1 MRKAGGNPR
10 NLEAKPESPMPAK
23 KNPSQQKHKEAKAI
37 RPKSV
42 KRNTKSMVGPAI
54 GILLAIGATIV
65 LLLPTGL
72 DRLTARRPSKP
83 PAQNASPANSP
94 SPQTA
99 EKSAKE
105 KGAELI
111 NRGNELLRQNRYDE
125 ALQVY
130 EEARTLLPEDEDVY
144 YNLGIVLTR
153 LGRTE
158 DAIKAYQRA
167 LELFP
172 DYAEAHNNLGN
183 LLLREGNLN
192 DALVHFNTAIA
203 ILPDYAVAYNSLGI
217 ALRELG
223 LIPQAADA
231 FLKAS
236 LLDTNYWQAKFNL
249 AGIYM
254 SQSKW
259 DDAIGAYREVLRLQ
273 PEFTPAQDNL
283 RQAMEKKSEQP
294 R

>member
-1 MRKAGGNPR
+1 
-10 NLEAKPESPMPAK
+10 MPAK
-23 KNPSQQKHKEAKAI
+23 KNPAREKNKEAKAI
-37 RPKSV
+37 QPKPA
-42 KRNTKSMVGPAI
+42 KRKSKSMVGPAL
-54 GILLAIGATIV
+54 GVLLAIGATIV
-65 LLLPTGL
+65 LLLPASL
-72 DRLTARRPSKP
+72 DRLTAGKTSKP
-83 PAQNASPANSP
+83 PAHSASPTNSP

-111 NRGNELLRQNRYDE
+111 NRGNELLRQNRNDE
-125 ALQVY
+125 ALQAY
-130 EEARTLLPEDEDVY
+130 EEARTLLPQDEDVY

-172 DYAEAHNNLGN
+172 NYAEAHNNLGN
-183 LLLREGNLN
+183 LLLRAGNLN
-192 DALVHFNTAIA
+192 DALVHFNAAIA

-223 LIPQAADA
+223 LIPQAAEA

-236 LLDTNYWQAKFNL
+236 SLDTNYWQAKFNL

-259 DDAIGAYREVLRLQ
+259 DEAIGAYREVLRLQ

>member
-1 MRKAGGNPR
+1 
-10 NLEAKPESPMPAK
+10 MPAK
-23 KNPSQQKHKEAKAI
+23 KNSPQQKNKEAGATHQKTVKKNS
-37 RPKSV
+37 KSV
-42 KRNTKSMVGPAI
+42 VGPVI

-65 LLLPTGL
+65 LLLPTSF
-72 DRLTARRPSKP
+72 DRLTAGRTSKP
-83 PAQNASPANSP
+83 PGQNAPSKNSP
-94 SPQTA
+94 SQQNA

-125 ALQVY
+125 ALEAY
-130 EEARTLLPEDEDVY
+130 EEARTLLPQDEDVY

-158 DAIKAYQRA
+158 DAIRAYQRA

-192 DALVHFNTAIA
+192 DALVHFNAAIA

-223 LIPQAADA
+223 LIPQAAEA

-236 LLDTNYWQAKFNL
+236 SLDTNYWQARFNL

-259 DDAIGAYREVLRLQ
+259 DEAIGAYREVLRSQ
-273 PEFTPAQDNL
+273 PGFAPAEENL
-283 RQAMEKKSEQP
+283 KQAMEKKSEQS

>member
-1 MRKAGGNPR
+1 M
-10 NLEAKPESPMPAK
+10 SAK
-23 KNPSQQKHKEAKAI
+23 KNPTQQRNKEARAAN
-37 RPKSV
+37 PKPV
-42 KRNTKSMVGPAI
+42 KRNSKSMVGPAI

-65 LLLPTGL
+65 LLLPTSF
-72 DRLTARRPSKP
+72 DRLTTGRTSKP
-83 PAQNASPANSP
+83 PAHNESSTNSP

-111 NRGNELLRQNRYDE
+111 NKGNELLRQNRYDE
-125 ALQVY
+125 ALEAY

-158 DAIKAYQRA
+158 DAIRAYQRA

-172 DYAEAHNNLGN
+172 DYAEVHNNLGN

-192 DALVHFNTAIA
+192 DALVHFNAAIA
-203 ILPDYAVAYNSLGI
+203 ILPDYAVGYNSLGI

-223 LIPQAADA
+223 LIPQAAEA

-236 LLDTNYWQAKFNL
+236 SLDTNYWQARFNL

-254 SQSKW
+254 SQGKW
-259 DDAIGAYREVLRLQ
+259 DEAIGAYREVLRAQ
-273 PEFTPAQDNL
+273 PGFAPAEDNL
-283 RQAMEKKSEQP
+283 RQAMERKSEQS